1 MCALLQTF
9 SSKPT
14 ALCLSVKLCVS
25 LHVQKLCVS
34 LHVQKLCV
42 SLHVQK
48 LCVSLHVQKLCV
60 SLHVQKLCVS
70 LHVQKG
76 SDVEMWSFHVLMR
89 KRGLNGFPVTYP

>member
-1 MCALLQTF
+1 MCLT
-9 SSKPT
+9 
-14 ALCLSVKLCVS
+14 
-25 LHVQKLCVS
+25 LHVCAVADVLQQTHSALFECDSSVFLCMFRSSVFS

-76 SDVEMWSFHVLMR
+76 SDVEMWSFHVL
-89 KRGLNGFPVTYP
+89 RGSVV